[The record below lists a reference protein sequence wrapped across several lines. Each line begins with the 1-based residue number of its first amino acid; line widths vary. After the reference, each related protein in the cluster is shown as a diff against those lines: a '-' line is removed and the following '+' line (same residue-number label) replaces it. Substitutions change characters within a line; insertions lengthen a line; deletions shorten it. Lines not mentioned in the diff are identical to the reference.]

1 LVTHNGG
8 MERSDDLDVTGGY
21 DEEPSSSRRAR
32 RWPWKGGSGG
42 SSRLAAV
49 AVLAGVLLVGGIGV
63 ALAQDSG
70 SSTTTA
76 PSTSVPGQP
85 NLPGGPGG
93 PRFKGGGPGGK
104 FGHGGGGPNGA
115 IHGEFVTP
123 DGSGGYRTVD
133 VQTGEATEVSSDSIT
148 VKSADGF
155 SKTYS
160 VDQNTVVN
168 SGRDG
173 IGTVKKGDTVR
184 VDAVVSG
191 GKAAARSIMDVTT
204 LGQIRQHWNPG
215 APQGGGPAAGVR
227 ST

>member
-1 LVTHNGG
+1 
-8 MERSDDLDVTGGY
+8 MEHSDDLDVTGKFDGQ
-21 DEEPSSSRRAR
+21 PSSSGRAR
-32 RWPWKGGSGG
+32 HWPWTGGSNG

-70 SSTTTA
+70 SSSTTT
-76 PSTSVPGQP
+76 PPTTVPGKP

-93 PRFKGGGPGGK
+93 GRFKGGAPGGRL
-104 FGHGGGGPNGA
+104 GHGGGGPMGA
-115 IHGEFVTP
+115 IRGEFVVP
-123 DGSGGYRTVD
+123 DGSGGYRTED
-133 VQTGEATEVSSDSIT
+133 MQTGEATAVSSDSIT
-148 VKSADGF
+148 VKSADGV

-173 IGTVKKGDTVR
+173 IANVSKGDTVH
-184 VDAVVSG
+184 VDAVVTD
-191 GKAAARSIMDVTT
+191 GKAAARSIQDVTT
-204 LGQIRQHWNPG
+204 LGKIRQHWNPG
-215 APQGGGPAAGVR
+215 QQQGGAPAPGVR